1 MSSKPL
7 HNLVIELPGSPPRY
21 FQLSASVIRI
31 GRVEGNA
38 IVVEEDAVSARHCE
52 LRRTASGGYEVLDLG
67 STNGTRLNGEAISGE
82 ARELHDGDNLLFGV
96 AAKARFVRV
105 HEIRDRV
112 DPAPSC
118 GWFRDDAA
126 GTSCHQSRGRGRGEG
141 GQSQRARLRNQ
152 IDSIPAQLDIDP
164 TPHRQQACA
173 SQTRILYGRS
183 RRHQRRR
190 QFWSQH
196 SRGHQ
201 FLLSQRP

>member
-7 HNLVIELPGSPPRY
+7 HHRATELPGSPPRY

-112 DPAPSC
+112 DPAPS
-118 GWFRDDAA
+118 AA
-126 GTSCHQSRGRGRGEG
+126 GSVTMRLERPAINPVAAAVAKAAKASARG
-141 GQSQRARLRNQ
+141 
-152 IDSIPAQLDIDP
+152 
-164 TPHRQQACA
+164 
-173 SQTRILYGRS
+173 
-183 RRHQRRR
+183 
-190 QFWSQH
+190 
-196 SRGHQ
+196 
-201 FLLSQRP
+201 